1 MLRLCRQ
8 EADDMRDGLGRE
20 EVDAVAGVGDPVGR
34 PLEGEVA
41 LQLGVGFAL
50 TVLTIWMLPLAAEW
64 LGGWRWTFLLL
75 VPGPVIG
82 ATAMLALRRH
92 PESVRMAGGRR

>member
-8 EADDMRDGLGRE
+8 EADDMRDVLGRE

-41 LQLGVGFAL
+41 LQLGVGDASWI
-50 TVLTIWMLPLAAEW
+50 TRIAPVMLRSICCCHSP
-64 LGGWRWTFLLL
+64 
-75 VPGPVIG
+75 P
-82 ATAMLALRRH
+82 RR
-92 PESVRMAGGRR
+92 